1 MAEPTENLRLAER
14 LAAIASALATPPAT
28 NGHAGV
34 MADDLSEDLLN
45 ALAAAL
51 VPFVK
56 QLIADAV
63 AEPLARIA
71 ELEKKK
77 GIASLARRLAELE
90 DAALLDGDIWN
101 EHSKYRKGCV
111 VTHGGNLWLC
121 KQENSNSR
129 PPSDYWRLMNKTKA
143 QR

>member
-1 MAEPTENLRLAER
+1 MTEQENTRLASR
-14 LAAIASALATPPAT
+14 LLEIGAALARPAAT

-34 MADDLSEDLLN
+34 VATDLSEELLN

-51 VPFVK
+51 VPFVRE
-56 QLIADAV
+56 LIANAV

-71 ELEKKK
+71 ELERKK
-77 GIASLARRLAELE
+77 GLAGIARRLAELE
-90 DAALLDGDIWN
+90 DAALTDGDIWN
-101 EHSKYRKGCV
+101 DHSVYRKGCV

-129 PPSDYWRLMNKTKA
+129 PPSDCWRLMNKTKA